1 MRYLRKGDNDTAPR
15 REGLVHGPYL
25 QSHST
30 RISALSVMH
39 RGVAKSRRFVILCS
53 VIALAFLIDVSRA
66 QGQTVQGSLGG
77 FMQLSNIADGTGSY
91 VFGPGQTVAIDGAI
105 PFVIACYS
113 MLTTGKNVKPLIQVY
128 PAADFYVI
136 PDDGTP
142 LIPYATKLND
152 ISGTPNT
159 VIGLSDGSFV
169 DEVVAITRPAGN
181 TGAGKYRIVMDA
193 CQTGVWDP
201 YGGDM
206 VLGDSYEIGFIVQE
220 PATLPPI
227 DLSPTKTSASEY
239 ASALSDI
246 SIGPVVVS
254 KGACSQFKDM
264 GEDAELEGALSSWF
278 ETALAYCAD
287 LVGEYEGLA
296 ADPPDPNYKVFAELG
311 NIHYASYSASTPLE
325 RALRTLAN
333 AMADQD
339 AASNAFLNSL
349 QKFEG
354 ADQANDDEWR
364 MLQLMQMNK
373 FINLLIGPGG
383 SMLRTY
389 AALEATNI
397 ALQHDPLGGTQGAQ
411 NFEALLP
418 TLRQT
423 LGSMLTPLGGFFQPY
438 NDNDG
443 ERQLRPI
450 GLEAFIQVYL
460 GESGDPINLPGIP
473 QERALAGLPPIV
485 LTYPTASTGGNYNAA
500 PGATITLNASKSTDP
515 GGGSLTY
522 AWDLNGNGTFTDA
535 TGAQPQYTY
544 STPGTRTIGVKVT
557 DSSGFTNVAYGL
569 ADIGD
574 VSSQD
579 IIAMPLSRDIYDIH
593 PDGTYSTIRPG
604 LGYNLGGLQT
614 MHVDVNGD
622 IGVLDTN
629 IGLQHYDAQGNL
641 IATITPAQIGA
652 LTGLSLQYFNDFAI
666 DGSGNLDL
674 LAVED
679 LGPGNQNFYGG
690 LIVIPTAHLPG
701 RIKLI
706 QAALDASSAKF
717 LSDVDQG
724 YDSVQ
729 EVGGVLTEFIG
740 SRDSGCSVP
749 TGFVRVDP
757 NSGQIVVSNVNG
769 AQAGRCQDGVW
780 NVDPKSGAMSE
791 VIPAGCAYY
800 GSSGCGFVTED
811 PYGSFYY
818 SDLTFGGNTLHQGL
832 YGFAAPSG
840 PGEFVLDAQGNYIIG
855 PGHEVNNFTI
865 DRIDV
870 PPQITNVNGI
880 LDVETFPVLAQSLG
894 TPYLI
899 FNSMTLDS
907 GGNYVGVGY
916 DYAGILSGGV
926 FRVTPDGIITVANST
941 LTPPF
946 GQLWVVDVVP
956 QRRAVTPSDM
966 PTPPA
971 ITLSNFNIGQN
982 SCPSSAQLTVT
993 VKNTGST
1000 PTPLPVEVLFFDGD
1014 PSLGVAVG
1022 AATSGAPIP
1031 AGGSVTL
1038 STPWT
1043 SPSPGTHQVFA
1054 MALGAN
1060 IVSTTYLVCVSSQYS
1075 ANPLMLSPPTGTS
1088 TTGGTY
1094 TVTAQLFDIFA
1105 GGISGAPVMFTVSGV
1120 NSANGTVTT
1129 DANGYAQF
1137 SYNGTNPGLDHIVAT
1152 ALSATS
1158 NTITDTWQGGL
1169 AAQTIS
1175 FGPLPNV
1182 TYGVGPVTLT
1192 ATASSGLPVSYSVTG
1207 PGSVTGST
1215 LTITGVGTVTVTA
1228 SQAGNASYAPA
1239 TPVSQAFTV
1248 SAPALT
1254 VTPPASIS
1262 VPATQAN
1269 GTTGSAWPALA
1280 AFLAGATATGGSGVP
1295 LVQLPPQVNGV
1306 SANNATIFPFG
1317 TTTVTFRF
1325 QDPIGD
1331 IGTATSTVTVAI
1343 GVPRITGS
1351 IAGVGSDPSGTV
1363 YVNVVLT
1370 NTGTGNAENLRISSL
1385 TFRTL
1390 TGAGIVTCDAALS
1403 PSLPIAIGTLN
1414 VGAGVTTKLYLN
1426 VPATATR
1433 ISVTESGPVQDVNGT
1448 NYNYSTAESLIP

>member
-1 MRYLRKGDNDTAPR
+1 M
-15 REGLVHGPYL
+15 HGPYL

-39 RGVAKSRRFVILCS
+39 RGVAKSRRFVIFCS
-53 VIALAFLIDVSRA
+53 VIAFAFLIDVSRA
-66 QGQTVQGSLGG
+66 QGQTVQGSQGG

-91 VFGPGQTVAIDGAI
+91 VFGPGQTVAVDGAI
-105 PFVIACYS
+105 PFVFACYS
-113 MLTTGKNVKPLIQVY
+113 MLTTGKNVKPLIQVF

-142 LIPYATKLND
+142 LIPGKTQLND
-152 ISGTPNT
+152 INGTPNT

-169 DEVVAITRPAGN
+169 DEVVAITKPAGN

-201 YGGDM
+201 GGGDM
-206 VLGDSYEIGFIVQE
+206 VLGDSYQIGFIVQE

-264 GEDAELEGALSSWF
+264 GEDAKLEGALSGWF

-296 ADPPDPNYKVFAELG
+296 ADPPDPNYKEFAELG
-311 NIHYASYSASTPLE
+311 NIHYASFSANTPLE

-389 AALEATNI
+389 AALEATD
-397 ALQHDPLGGTQGAQ
+397 ATLRQDPLGTTQDA
-411 NFEALLP
+411 NDFAAYLP

-423 LGSMLTPLGGFFQPY
+423 IGAMLLPMGDFFQPY
-438 NDNDG
+438 FDPEIGTVED
-443 ERQLRPI
+443 RPV
-450 GLEAFIQVYL
+450 GLQAYIQVYL
-460 GESGDPINLPGIP
+460 GQEANDPTLPGIP
-473 QERALAGLPPIV
+473 QERALEGLSPIV
-485 LTYPTASTGGNYNAA
+485 LPYPTANTGGNYNF
-500 PGATITLNASKSTDP
+500 PPATPITFNGSKSTDP
-515 GGGSLTY
+515 SGGTLTY

-574 VSSQD
+574 VNSQD
-579 IIAMPLSRDIYDIH
+579 VIVQVSGNAIYDVH
-593 PDGTYSTIRPG
+593 PDGSSTQLTPSSPLPG
-604 LGYNLGGLQT
+604 YPERLQ
-614 MHVDVNGD
+614 VAYNGD
-622 IGVLDTN
+622 IWVLN
-629 IGLQHYDAQGNL
+629 SIELNHYDSNGDL
-641 IATITPAQIGA
+641 LSTITPAQLGA
-652 LTGLSLQYFNDFAI
+652 LTGLPLLTLNDFAI
-666 DGSGNLDL
+666 DGSGRIDL
-674 LAVED
+674 TAEED
-679 LGPGNQNFYGG
+679 LCQATGISSACGVDGPGLGVA
-690 LIVIPTAHLPG
+690 IRVAP
-701 RIKLI
+701 
-706 QAALDASSAKF
+706 DASSAT
-717 LSDVDQG
+717 LLDNVNQPYMNIEIVNG
-724 YDSVQ
+724 
-729 EVGGVLTEFIG
+729 
-740 SRDSGCSVP
+740 VP
-749 TGFVRVDP
+749 TPIYNPYTPCAGLYGGGFIRVDP
-757 NSGQIVVSNVNG
+757 NDGDVLVSNVNG
-769 AQAGRCQDGVW
+769 GDGTRCAEGLFSI
-780 NVDPKSGAMSE
+780 NPTTAAMSE
-791 VIPAGCAYY
+791 LIPPRCSPSAGCAIADPIY
-800 GSSGCGFVTED
+800 GYWPQGLV
-811 PYGSFYY
+811 
-818 SDLTFGGNTLHQGL
+818 LAFGGNGL
-832 YGFAAPSG
+832 FTGWASPTPDAQAD
-840 PGEFVLDAQGNYIIG
+840 FVLDAYGNYLVSSAGNAGYAGFIG
-855 PGHEVNNFTI
+855 RV
-865 DRIDV
+865 DA
-870 PPQITNVNGI
+870 PPQITNNNGY
-880 LDVETFPVLAQSLG
+880 LDVETFPVSLPG
-894 TPYLI
+894 PGRPALI
-899 FNSMTLDS
+899 LNGMTVDA
-907 GGNYVGVGY
+907 GGNYVGVGI
-916 DYAGILSGGV
+916 DFASFNPFAPQL
-926 FRVTPDGIITVANST
+926 FRVTPDGEIFNVST
-941 LTPPF
+941 TLPST
-946 GQLWVVDVVP
+946 GSYDLVDVVP
-956 QRRAVTPSDM
+956 QIPAVAPSDM
-966 PTPPA
+966 PMPPA

-993 VKNTGST
+993 VRNTGST
-1000 PTPLPVEVLFFDGD
+1000 PTPLPVQVLFFDGD

-1022 AATSGAPIP
+1022 TATTGAPIP

-1054 MALGAN
+1054 MAVGAN
-1060 IVSTTYLVCVSSQYS
+1060 IVSTTFVVCVPSQYS
-1075 ANPLMLSPPTGTS
+1075 ANPLLLSPPTGTS

-1094 TVTAQLFDIFA
+1094 TVTAQLFDVFG

-1207 PGSVTGST
+1207 PASVTGST

-1269 GTTGSAWPALA
+1269 GATGSAWPALA
-1280 AFLAGATATGGSGVP
+1280 AFLAGATATGGSGAP

-1306 SANNATIFPFG
+1306 SVNNATIFPIG

-1325 QDPIGD
+1325 QDSIGD

-1351 IAGVGSDPSGTV
+1351 IAGVGSDPSGAV

-1370 NTGTGNAENLRISSL
+1370 NTGTGNAESLRISSL

-1414 VGAGVTTKLYLN
+1414 VGAGATTKLYLN